1 MEKVSGR
8 AQKAEGQ
15 AERGRDDSAI
25 GQRLKVVC
33 VPTSRSRSSYSTTGQ
48 ISTGNGVTDRDGVGG
63 DGAVRCCRASQRS
76 APPCS
81 AICRPFPRAPG
92 RLLLSS
98 WARAT
103 SGRKVLS
110 DWMVHGSPA
119 ALVSAGVP
127 SCEQQLAWHT
137 CGRSGAGRPGHR
149 SVQSQNHTH
158 LHTHTGT
165 EHRETPRRSHPDR
178 DAHKQA
184 SQTDH
189 TAAHHL
195 TQHQSSKHPH
205 QPPRSPPD
213 TPITRQREPV
223 RRPPA

>member
-33 VPTSRSRSSYSTTGQ
+33 VPSSRSRSSSSTTGQ

-103 SGRKVLS
+103 KARKVLS

-127 SCEQQLAWHT
+127 SCEQQLAWLFT
-137 CGRSGAGRPGHR
+137 EAVSYLLLKSGTRARRLRSCCSLLLDFCTRSAAATGLLLLLLFLLLGAH
-149 SVQSQNHTH
+149 
-158 LHTHTGT
+158 
-165 EHRETPRRSHPDR
+165 
-178 DAHKQA
+178 
-184 SQTDH
+184 
-189 TAAHHL
+189 
-195 TQHQSSKHPH
+195 
-205 QPPRSPPD
+205 
-213 TPITRQREPV
+213 
-223 RRPPA
+223 